1 MPPGLRAYLN
11 HLRDPRTELSI
22 LVASALLVLVL
33 AEPVLMSILEA
44 LAPAGYAWLQNWLTP
59 TWRRWVIGLPPAL
72 LLAGY
77 VLWREWRAMRSDR

>member
-1 MPPGLRAYLN
+1 
-11 HLRDPRTELSI
+11 
-22 LVASALLVLVL
+22 
-33 AEPVLMSILEA
+33 MSILEA

>member
-1 MPPGLRAYLN
+1 MPPGLRDYVN

-44 LAPAGYAWLQNWLTP
+44 LAPAGYAWLQELGS
-59 TWRRWVIGLPPAL
+59 RRPGGDGSSDCRPPCS
-72 LLAGY
+72 
-77 VLWREWRAMRSDR
+77 W